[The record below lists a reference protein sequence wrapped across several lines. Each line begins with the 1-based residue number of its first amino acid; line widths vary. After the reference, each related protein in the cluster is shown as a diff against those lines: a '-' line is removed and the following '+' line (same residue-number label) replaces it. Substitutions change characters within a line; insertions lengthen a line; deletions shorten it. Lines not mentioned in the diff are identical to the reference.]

1 METIVLQE
9 TDPDVLE
16 VLYAALELG
25 GFQVYALS
33 DCDTGFL
40 TLIDRARPHVVML
53 DYRLS
58 GEQCIQYCG
67 EIKKTL
73 PAFTGIGF
81 KL

>member
-33 DCDTGFL
+33 DCDTDFL
-40 TLIDRARPHVVML
+40 QVIDRPPA
-53 DYRLS
+53 
-58 GEQCIQYCG
+58 CG
-67 EIKKTL
+67 DAGL
-73 PAFTGIGF
+73 PPER
-81 KL
+81 